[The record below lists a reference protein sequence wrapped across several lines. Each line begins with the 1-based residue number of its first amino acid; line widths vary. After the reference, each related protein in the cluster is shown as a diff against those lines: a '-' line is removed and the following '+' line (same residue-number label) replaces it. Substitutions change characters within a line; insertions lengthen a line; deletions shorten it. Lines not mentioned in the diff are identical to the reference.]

1 MWFAPVAI
9 QQDPRCVKDWWHLLE
24 KKMSRVLGDPEI
36 WWEVQNIQKSVANSI
51 FSQAIELK
59 LKVESSS
66 II

>member
-1 MWFAPVAI
+1 M
-9 QQDPRCVKDWWHLLE
+9 REEGE

>member
-1 MWFAPVAI
+1 M
-9 QQDPRCVKDWWHLLE
+9 REEGE

-36 WWEVQNIQKSVANSI
+36 CWEVQNIQKSGANSI
-51 FSQAIELK
+51 LSQAIELK